1 MQFHLNGFQPGDPE
15 IFDPAERVRPSG
27 APGPLPE
34 EVDVLI
40 VGCGPAGLNLAAQLA
55 RFPDIKT
62 CIVEQ
67 KPDRL
72 LLGQAD
78 GIACRT
84 MEMFNAYE
92 FADRVQK
99 EACWINETTFWKPDD
114 KTPGNIARSGRVQ
127 DVEDGL
133 SEFPHVVLNQAR
145 VHDFFLDVMRRSAA
159 KLEPHYARRLLDL
172 RTDPAAGPGDHGVTV
187 KFERVDPAH
196 EGQIETVR
204 ARYVVGCDGARS
216 VVRKSI
222 GRELQGDSAN
232 HAWGVMDVLAV
243 TDFPDIRFKS
253 LIQSAHDG
261 SLLVIPREGG
271 YLVRIYVEL
280 AKLEVGER
288 VANRN
293 ITAEDVI
300 AKARRIL
307 RPYTLEVKEI
317 AWWSVYEIGQ
327 RVCDKFDDVPETE
340 TATRLPRVFI
350 AGDACHTHSPKA
362 GQGMNVSM
370 QDTFNLGW
378 KLASVLRKR
387 SAPHLLH
394 SYSAERQAIAKELI
408 DFDREWAAILAS
420 AKGQAD
426 AAKTQDY
433 FVRHGRY
440 TAGTATHYRPSLL
453 TGDPSHQHLAQ
464 GFVLGKRFHSAPVI
478 RLSDAK
484 PVHLGHVVKADG
496 RFRIFAFSGAE
507 APAAENS
514 RIRGLCNFLA
524 EARESPIRRYTP
536 ASADI
541 DSVIDLRAVFQ
552 QGHRELA
559 IEAMP
564 ALLLPRKGGYGLLD
578 YEKMFCPDLKGG
590 QDVFAMRGIDRKA
603 GCMVVVRPDQ
613 YVAGILPLGAYAQ
626 LSAFFEQFMVPQPTK
641 HERQAPRDA
650 ELPMSQH
657 KQSETVSE
665 RLA

>member
-15 IFDPAERVRPSG
+15 IADPAQRLHPSG
-27 APGPLPE
+27 AAGTLPE
-34 EVDVLI
+34 KVDVLI
-40 VGCGPAGLNLAAQLA
+40 VGCGPAGLNLAAQLSQ
-55 RFPDIKT
+55 FPGIKT

-92 FADRVQK
+92 FADRVMK

-114 KTPGNIARSGRVQ
+114 AGNENIVRSGRVQ

-145 VHDFFLDVMRRSAA
+145 VHDFFLDVMRRSAG
-159 KLEPHYARRLLDL
+159 KIEPHYARRLLDL
-172 RTDPAAGPGDHGVTV
+172 RTDPVAGIGDHAVTARFDRLDDAHKGNVETV
-187 KFERVDPAH
+187 K
-196 EGQIETVR
+196 

-216 VVRKSI
+216 TVRKSI

-243 TDFPDIRFKS
+243 TDFPDIRCKS
-253 LIQSAHDG
+253 LIQSARDG

-280 AKLEVGER
+280 AKLDVGER
-288 VANRN
+288 VAERN
-293 ITAEDVI
+293 ITAADVI
-300 AKARRIL
+300 AKAQRIL
-307 RPYTLEVKEI
+307 KPYTLDVKEI

-327 RVCDKFDDVPETE
+327 RICDKFDDVPEAE
-340 TATRLPRVFI
+340 TAKRLPRVFI

-378 KLASVLRKR
+378 KLAAVLTKR
-387 SAPHLLH
+387 CAPHLLH
-394 SYSAERQAIAKELI
+394 SYSAERQTIAKELI

-426 AAKTQDY
+426 PAKTQDY

-453 TGDPSHQHLAQ
+453 TGEASHQHLAR
-464 GFVLGKRFHSAPVI
+464 GFAVGTRFHSAPAI

-484 PVHLGHVVKADG
+484 PVHLGHIVKADG
-496 RFRIFAFSGAE
+496 RFRIFAFAGAGD
-507 APAAENS
+507 PAAKDS
-514 RIRGLCNFLA
+514 AIRALCDFLG
-524 EARESPIRRYTP
+524 EARESPVRRYTP
-536 ASADI
+536 GGADI
-541 DSVIDLRAVFQ
+541 DAVIDVRAVFQ
-552 QGHRELA
+552 QGHGELA

-564 ALLLPRKGGYGLLD
+564 SLLLPRKGRYGLLD
-578 YEKMFCPDLKGG
+578 YEKMFCPDLKSG
-590 QDVFAMRGIDRKA
+590 QDIFAMRGVDRSK

-613 YVAGILPLGAYAQ
+613 YVAEVLPLDGYAQ
-626 LSAFFEQFMVPQPTK
+626 LAAYFDGFML
-641 HERQAPRDA
+641 QAG
-650 ELPMSQH
+650 
-657 KQSETVSE
+657 
-665 RLA
+665 